1 MKKERIKKLEGV
13 VQGLISGFIFE
24 EIGELEE
31 EFWVITIIGVKIS
44 NDLSYLDIFISCFKN
59 QETLAK
65 ALAKH
70 AHDIQR
76 KLHNALSLRKIPR
89 IRFRYDNGGVV
100 AWDLNLK
107 INDLTKNLENDYDK

>member
-1 MKKERIKKLEGV
+1 MQQERIKKLEGV
-13 VQGLISGFIFE
+13 IQELVSTFIFE
-24 EIGELEE
+24 EIWEIGDD
-31 EFWVITIIGVKIS
+31 FWVITITGVKVS
-44 NDLSYLDIFISCFKN
+44 TDLSYLDIFISCFKN

-89 IRFRYDNGGVV
+89 IRFRYDEGGAI
-100 AWDLNLK
+100 AWDLNWK
-107 INDLTKNLENDYDK
+107 INDLTKNIEINYDK